1 MAGDAKA
8 AHALLERRRNIGQEI
23 LEFPVV
29 QLTLSQ
35 RTISIGSL
43 SARYSHWAPGT
54 SRKSTE
60 LAVPSCDSCQFSGP
74 NSASRLEFRSDSRSI
89 ERSTLATLPS
99 RAFSASLNSPK

>member
-1 MAGDAKA
+1 MAGYAEA
-8 AHALLERRRNIGQEI
+8 SHALLERRRNVGQEI

-43 SARYSHWAPGT
+43 RARYSHWARGT

-60 LAVPSCDSCQFSGP
+60 LAVPCCD
-74 NSASRLEFRSDSRSI
+74 
-89 ERSTLATLPS
+89 
-99 RAFSASLNSPK
+99 